1 MTPLYFFNREQFV
14 SINSFVSN
22 QTSVRY
28 RVPQRSLLEP
38 LLFLLYINDLNQAM
52 RFYKFYHF
60 VDDTNLLYCN
70 KSVNRLNKHIN
81 LDLKNL
87 IVRLNANKIS
97 LNATKT
103 ELEFSNIRKKL
114 EFPMKTSLAVKESII
129 QNLLNILVLKL
140 IRI

>member
-1 MTPLYFFNREQFV
+1 
-14 SINSFVSN
+14 
-22 QTSVRY
+22 
-28 RVPQRSLLEP
+28 
-38 LLFLLYINDLNQAM
+38 M

-103 ELEFSNIRKKL
+103 ELEFSGIRKKL
-114 EFPMKTSLAVKESII
+114 EFPIKTSLAVKESII